1 MAENSD
7 IVLDAVD
14 RSESQKRSSETSPAK
29 CCVNL
34 VIYPSADSVDIC
46 LYFCYHYL
54 QVMRFAL
61 KEVVGNLAFSKQIE
75 RGEPMDKRYRI
86 QNVET
91 IPSPSLVV
99 YLAQVQYNIAHA
111 IATVNGDVSK
121 LRPHAKTHKT
131 AEIIAMERD
140 AGILKH
146 KCATLREA
154 EMLAQN
160 GIADILIA
168 YQMVGPNV
176 NRFVSL
182 QRRYPDADFKVIVDH
197 PEAVTALSAA
207 VAKYGLTIKVMLD
220 LDVGMNRTGIP
231 VGDAAVELYAQIEA
245 TEALQPWGLHV
256 YDGHIHDEDVT
267 ERKAACNK
275 SLAQI
280 AEMQDRLAAK
290 GLDVPLIVMGGTP
303 TFPIY
308 AETPGV
314 EASPGT
320 FVFHDNGYTTH
331 FPDLGFTPAA
341 LLLSRVISIPTPHRI
356 TLDLGHKA
364 IAADPAGDR
373 GVVLN
378 VENAEVD
385 MQHEEHWAVNV
396 PDSTPMHIGQEIY
409 VCPTHICPCVALHPF
424 YYVVDS
430 DRYCRGTWEVTARNR
445 TAS

>member
-1 MAENSD
+1 
-7 IVLDAVD
+7 
-14 RSESQKRSSETSPAK
+14 
-29 CCVNL
+29 
-34 VIYPSADSVDIC
+34 
-46 LYFCYHYL
+46 
-54 QVMRFAL
+54 
-61 KEVVGNLAFSKQIE
+61 
-75 RGEPMDKRYRI
+75 MDKKYRI

-99 YLAQVQYNIAHA
+99 YLDQVRYNIEHA
-111 IATVNGDVSK
+111 IATVGGDVSK

-160 GIADILIA
+160 GIKDILIA

-182 QRRYPDADFKVIVDH
+182 QLTYPDADFKVVVDH
-197 PEAVTALSAA
+197 QESMAALSSAA
-207 VAKYGLTIKVMLD
+207 AESGLNVKVMLD

-231 VGDAAVELYAQIEA
+231 VGDAAVEVYAQIEA
-245 TEALQPWGLHV
+245 ADGLQPWGLHV
-256 YDGHIHDEDVT
+256 YDGHIHDENVVD
-267 ERKAACNK
+267 RQASCDK
-275 SLAQI
+275 SLEQTE
-280 AEMQDRLAAK
+280 EMKDRLASK

-308 AETPGV
+308 AKTPGV

-320 FVFHDNGYTTH
+320 FVFHDYGYSTRY
-331 FPDLGFTPAA
+331 PDLGFTPAA

-364 IAADPAGDR
+364 IAADPEGVR

-378 VENAEVD
+378 VEDAEVS
-385 MQHEEHWAVNV
+385 MQHEEHWAINV

-424 YYVVDS
+424 YYLVDA
-430 DRYCRGTWEVTARNR
+430 DGYCRGTWEVTARNR
-445 TAS
+445 TAA

>member
-1 MAENSD
+1 
-7 IVLDAVD
+7 VD
-14 RSESQKRSSETSPAK
+14 KK
-29 CCVNL
+29 
-34 VIYPSADSVDIC
+34 
-46 LYFCYHYL
+46 
-54 QVMRFAL
+54 
-61 KEVVGNLAFSKQIE
+61 
-75 RGEPMDKRYRI
+75 YRI

-99 YLAQVQYNIAHA
+99 YLEQVQYNIDHA
-111 IATVNGDVSK
+111 IATVGGDVSR

-160 GIADILIA
+160 GIADIVIA

-176 NRFVSL
+176 NRFASL
-182 QRRYPDADFKVIVDH
+182 QQQYPDADFKVVVDH
-197 PEAVTALSAA
+197 QEAVTALSSA
-207 VAKYGLTIKVMLD
+207 VAKYGLSVKVMLD
-220 LDVGMNRTGIP
+220 LDVGMHRTGVP
-231 VGDAAVELYAQIEA
+231 VGDTAVDVYAQIEA
-245 TEALQPWGLHV
+245 AEGLQPWGLHV
-256 YDGHIHDEDVT
+256 YDGHIHDTDVA
-267 ERKAACNK
+267 ERKASCDK
-275 SLAQI
+275 SLAQV
-280 AEMQDRLAAK
+280 EDMQDRLAAK
-290 GLDVPLIVMGGTP
+290 GLEVPLIVMGGTP

-320 FVFHDNGYTTH
+320 FVFHDSGYTTL

-364 IAADPAGDR
+364 IAADPDGAR
-373 GVVLN
+373 GIVLDIDG
-378 VENAEVD
+378 AEVD
-385 MQHEEHWAVNV
+385 KQHEEHWAINV
-396 PDSTPMHIGQEIY
+396 PDSSPIHIGQEIY

-424 YYVVDS
+424 YYVVDA
-430 DRYCRGTWEVTARNR
+430 DGYCRRTWEVIARNR
-445 TAS
+445 TF

>member
-1 MAENSD
+1 
-7 IVLDAVD
+7 
-14 RSESQKRSSETSPAK
+14 
-29 CCVNL
+29 
-34 VIYPSADSVDIC
+34 
-46 LYFCYHYL
+46 
-54 QVMRFAL
+54 
-61 KEVVGNLAFSKQIE
+61 
-75 RGEPMDKRYRI
+75 MDKKYRI

-99 YLAQVQYNIAHA
+99 YLTHVQQNIERA
-111 IATVNGDVSK
+111 IAIVGGDVSK

-182 QRRYPDADFKVIVDH
+182 QQKYPDADFKVIVDH
-197 PEAVTALSAA
+197 QESVTALSSSAA
-207 VAKYGLTIKVMLD
+207 RYGVSVKVMLD
-220 LDVGMNRTGIP
+220 LDVGMHRTGVP
-231 VGDAAVELYAQIEA
+231 VGDTAVDIYAQIEGA
-245 TEALQPWGLHV
+245 EGLQPWGLHV
-256 YDGHIHDEDVT
+256 YDGHIHDEDVAD
-267 ERKAACNK
+267 RKASCDK
-275 SLAQI
+275 SLAQV
-280 AEMQDRLAAK
+280 EDMKDRLASK
-290 GLDVPLIVMGGTP
+290 GLEVPLIVMGGTP
-303 TFPIY
+303 TFTIY

-320 FVFHDNGYTTH
+320 FVFHDYGYTTH

-364 IAADPAGDR
+364 IAADPDDVR
-373 GVVLN
+373 GIVLN
-378 VENAEVD
+378 VDGAEVD
-385 MQHEEHWAVNV
+385 KQHEEHWAINV
-396 PDSTPMHIGQEIY
+396 PDSAPMHIGQEIY

-424 YYVVDS
+424 YYVVDA
-430 DRYCRGTWEVTARNR
+430 DGYCRGTWEVTARNR
-445 TAS
+445 TAA